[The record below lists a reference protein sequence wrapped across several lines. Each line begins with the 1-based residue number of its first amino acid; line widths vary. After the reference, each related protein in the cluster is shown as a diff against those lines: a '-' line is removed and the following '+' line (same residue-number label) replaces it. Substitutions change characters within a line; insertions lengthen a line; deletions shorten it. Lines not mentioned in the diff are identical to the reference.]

1 MSAIQNISLYIP
13 HIYANY
19 TSARVFDIIENMRIG
34 EVKRVD
40 FVAKTGSDGK
50 PYNAAYIHF
59 YQWYDNIVAQNFQER
74 VLNPAQEARIMYD
87 DPWYWIVLE
96 NKGKKHVPG
105 ERKPRIDLDAFNGSI
120 VNHKP
125 SAGFDDGHTP
135 AKSKSELEAKPNN
148 YITPEKPVAPTLN
161 FYPLGFK
168 HPKKTKTWAQVVQ
181 PPTPVKLESDF
192 NAAAQFVNNEITQE
206 EMDLVFEQMED
217 EQMLADMEAEMEMED
232 RHLATFDT
240 RYVQSL
246 EEDNEMLRSQLA
258 YFQNLYYTETIKS
271 QTLADTIKNLKE

>member
-19 TSARVFDIIENMRIG
+19 TSGRVFDIIENMRIG

-40 FVAKTGSDGK
+40 FVPKTGSDGK

-59 YQWYDNIVAQNFQER
+59 YQWYDNIVAHNFQER

-96 NKGKKHVPG
+96 NKTKKHVPG

-125 SAGFDDGHTP
+125 TAGFDCGHTP
-135 AKSKSELEAKPNN
+135 AKTKSEEEAKPTN
-148 YITPEKPVAPTLN
+148 YLTPKQ
-161 FYPLGFK
+161 FK
-168 HPKKTKTWAQVVQ
+168 KAAMDVIYAPKKAKTWANVVQ
-181 PPTPVKLESDF
+181 PAPTPVKLENVF
-192 NAAAQFVNNEITQE
+192 NAEAQAADNEITEE
-206 EMDLVFEQMED
+206 EMDWAYEQMED
-217 EQMLADMEAEMEMED
+217 DQMLAYMEAEMED
-232 RHLATFDT
+232 RH
-240 RYVQSL
+240 YVESL
-246 EEDNEMLRSQLA
+246 EEECEMLRSQLA

>member
-19 TSARVFDIIENMRIG
+19 TSGRVFDIIEKMNFG
-34 EVKRVD
+34 EIKRVD
-40 FVAKTGSDGK
+40 FVPKTGSDGK

-59 YQWYDNIVAQNFQER
+59 YQWYDNIVARNFQER

-96 NKGKKHVPG
+96 NKTKKHVPG

-125 SAGFDDGHTP
+125 TAGFDCGHTS
-135 AKSKSELEAKPNN
+135 AKTKSEEEAKPTN
-148 YITPEKPVAPTLN
+148 YMSPKE
-161 FYPLGFK
+161 FK
-168 HPKKTKTWAQVVQ
+168 KAALDVIYAPKKAKTWANVVK
-181 PPTPVKLESDF
+181 PAPTPVKLENVF
-192 NAAAQFVNNEITQE
+192 NAEAQAADNEITEE
-206 EMDLVFEQMED
+206 EMDWVDEQMED
-217 EQMLADMEAEMEMED
+217 DQMLAYMEAEMED
-232 RHLATFDT
+232 RH
-240 RYVQSL
+240 YVESL
-246 EEDNEMLRSQLA
+246 EQDNEMLRSQLA